1 MAQVLHAYCFISVTQ
16 LYSEGNSSVIC
27 QAMCEVA
34 FSLDKISRVPLAE
47 VVGPKTSEMAN
58 LDLKP

>member
-1 MAQVLHAYCFISVTQ
+1 M
-16 LYSEGNSSVIC
+16 IC